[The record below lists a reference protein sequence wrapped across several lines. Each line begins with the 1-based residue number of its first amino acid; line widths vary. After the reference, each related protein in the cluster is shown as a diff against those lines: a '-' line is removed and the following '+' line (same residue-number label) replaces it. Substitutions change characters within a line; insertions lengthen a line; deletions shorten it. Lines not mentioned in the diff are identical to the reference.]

1 MRACVLIATYRPLGA
16 VVPLRALKQQAH
28 PDFGIV
34 LVTEIG
40 ERAWDGDVGRAQGL
54 LDGAKVVEAPFTP
67 YHSPTHSLNL
77 ALEAVRPLG
86 GVSSV
91 ALLADFAWPDPHWL
105 GILLGALEGG
115 VAAVGGGK
123 CSHPAEDPWRCGATI
138 ALRNPCLG
146 HPLLPL
152 GLDRV
157 PADGAAVVHP
167 FQRAFNLGNL
177 AFRLSDGLAVNGFE
191 ERFAGGHGY
200 EDENFVRRLVAFRRA
215 PAVLARSAVIH
226 HYWPYEKGYKPLL
239 KAEARPW
246 AAGLSNQ
253 ALDRLLTDAEILVG
267 MTSAQRVDRIEAP
280 PEALEPRSLAEQ
292 GPQ

>member
-1 MRACVLIATYRPLGA
+1 MRATVLLATYRPLGA
-16 VVPLRALKQQAH
+16 VVPLRALKAQVH
-28 PDFGIV
+28 RDFDIV

-40 ERAWDGDVGRAQGL
+40 SLAWDGDAGKAQGL
-54 LDGAKVVEAPFTP
+54 LENVKVVEAPFTP

-77 ALEAVRPLG
+77 ALEAAPPATEA
-86 GVSSV
+86 V
-91 ALLADFAWPDPHWL
+91 ALLADCAWPDPCWL
-105 GILLGALEGG
+105 GILLGVLGRG

-123 CSHPAEDPWRCGATI
+123 CSHLAEDPWLCGLTAS
-138 ALRNPCLG
+138 LRNPCLG

-226 HYWPYEKGYKPLL
+226 HYWPYGKGYKPLL
-239 KAEARPW
+239 KLEARPW

-253 ALDRLLTDAEILVG
+253 ALDRLLTDAEVLVG
-267 MTSAQRVDRIEAP
+267 MTRAQRVDRIDA
-280 PEALEPRSLAEQ
+280 PEAALEHRSLPDY